1 MSGRDLNKGVKQENI
16 YEIVLKFFI
25 MQLQS
30 KVRVDLRLT
39 SVGKPSAFNQKKG
52 EGFKTP

>member
-1 MSGRDLNKGVKQENI
+1 MSGRYLNKGVKQENI